1 MQLWSFWR
9 WWLQSLC
16 HTRPAK
22 GSSRRVALKARL
34 MLDVNVLAVCSG
46 TVLCAAVWR
55 AGLFLPC
62 GRKGIYGCRP
72 VRSCPCGPTHA
83 VSWLRS
89 LGTSL
94 RDHCATPRGAF
105 LGACAQGE
113 RCASVMRDRPGEP
126 AVVMREG
133 GPAALALSPFYRRSR
148 RPSTH
153 ARAWHGHTPVGPA
166 ALLVPVQ
173 VLDRLA
179 CVLPDL

>member
-1 MQLWSFWR
+1 MRSSLAGRTFPTLWPKRDLWVSA
-9 WWLQSLC
+9 C
-16 HTRPAK
+16 
-22 GSSRRVALKARL
+22 AL
-34 MLDVNVLAVCSG
+34 
-46 TVLCAAVWR
+46 
-55 AGLFLPC
+55 LPM
-62 GRKGIYGCRP
+62 
-72 VRSCPCGPTHA
+72 RSYPA

-105 LGACAQGE
+105 LGAEAQGE

-126 AVVMREG
+126 AVVLREG

-166 ALLVPVQ
+166 ALVVPVR

>member
-1 MQLWSFWR
+1 MSACAVL
-9 WWLQSLC
+9 
-16 HTRPAK
+16 P
-22 GSSRRVALKARL
+22 
-34 MLDVNVLAVCSG
+34 ML
-46 TVLCAAVWR
+46 
-55 AGLFLPC
+55 P
-62 GRKGIYGCRP
+62 YP
-72 VRSCPCGPTHA
+72 A

-105 LGACAQGE
+105 LGAEAQGE

-153 ARAWHGHTPVGPA
+153 AEAKGVRTGI
-166 ALLVPVQ
+166 
-173 VLDRLA
+173 
-179 CVLPDL
+179 LP